1 MNITFQELKKKCV
14 IDTVSGKNLGKVC
27 DLIFDSESGKIIK
40 LIVSGSKSTFLSS
53 NKMEIDFVCITKI
66 GEDSILY
73 KKCVI
78 KQDKCEN
85 TLPPCDCF
93 DNCE

>member
-27 DLIFDSESGKIIK
+27 DLIFNSESGKILK
-40 LIVSGSKSTFLSS
+40 LIVSGFKSSFLSS
-53 NKMEIDFVCITKI
+53 NKMEIDFDCIEKI

-73 KKCVI
+73 RKCVI
-78 KQDKCEN
+78 KPDPCEKP
-85 TLPPCDCF
+85 LPPCDCF